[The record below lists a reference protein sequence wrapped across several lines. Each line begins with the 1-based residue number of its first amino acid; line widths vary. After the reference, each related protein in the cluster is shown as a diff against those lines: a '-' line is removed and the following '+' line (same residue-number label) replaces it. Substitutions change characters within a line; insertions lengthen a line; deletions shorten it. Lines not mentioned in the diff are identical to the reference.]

1 MMKTYSTLNGQ
12 AQWAPEQQE
21 SSEKSYIPTPMDA
34 LPSSETIW
42 RRPPPPHK
50 LPSGNDALI
59 RLSCWKNLSSD
70 PTIEVLSD
78 TDDDFHVVTL
88 VTRRTQAELFIDEN
102 SAWKGGMPGQ
112 LLVTGPK
119 RGAWRKVIKPP
130 YEHLRV
136 YLPQQ
141 LISECF
147 EAVTGHEAPPVIS
160 LCNATSLSDHGVSH
174 ILAALLHAQNRHGGS
189 NPCLIETLG
198 LALDSRLVA
207 CLHNQSRPNDNET
220 KFRSE
225 KLRLQKTLEY
235 INENLNNHITLTQLS
250 SIFGASR
257 CRFTVTFKQHTGYT
271 PHAYVVQQKILRAK
285 EILKNTK
292 RPILEIALDL
302 GFNSQPHFTSSFR
315 KEVGLTPARWRLEN
329 L

>member
-136 YLPQQ
+136 YLPQ
-141 LISECF
+141 
-147 EAVTGHEAPPVIS
+147 
-160 LCNATSLSDHGVSH
+160 
-174 ILAALLHAQNRHGGS
+174 
-189 NPCLIETLG
+189 
-198 LALDSRLVA
+198 
-207 CLHNQSRPNDNET
+207 
-220 KFRSE
+220 
-225 KLRLQKTLEY
+225 
-235 INENLNNHITLTQLS
+235 
-250 SIFGASR
+250 
-257 CRFTVTFKQHTGYT
+257 
-271 PHAYVVQQKILRAK
+271 
-285 EILKNTK
+285 
-292 RPILEIALDL
+292 
-302 GFNSQPHFTSSFR
+302 
-315 KEVGLTPARWRLEN
+315 
-329 L
+329 